1 MPGGSAMALRI
12 NHDPVSLNTWRWL
25 ATQER
30 GLTRSLERLSSGL
43 RINRASDAPAGL
55 VISQN
60 LRARIVGLDQAI
72 ENSAIAAA
80 EIQTAEGA
88 LVEIHALLR
97 GMRELAVHAA
107 NAGAN
112 DAASLAADQA
122 EIEDSLA
129 SIRNIVDQTRFGDK
143 QLLDGSN
150 GVRGTISGLSVSPQ
164 SFRFLGA
171 TQDTAA
177 GDFVVDVTTA
187 ASQATVQT
195 ANSAPITGIAAD
207 ETLTLA
213 VASTGVSVEV
223 GLAAGDDAQTIA
235 DRINAAAAATWVRAY
250 VVGNDLRLISEVYG
264 SRGDFTVASDNPA
277 ADGSQSG
284 FAGGAG
290 DAGAGAD
297 IAGTYTW
304 RGVARQADGEG
315 AVLAGRAGT
324 VAAGLRVRYTG
335 AIPGNVGSVRISNDS
350 LRFQVGSEANQQVTL
365 AIDAVSP
372 ETLGVLAEE
381 PGGGNRFASLAE
393 IHVLDPEAAG
403 DAMALID
410 AAIEEVSSLRGRLGA
425 FQSQALASGLNN
437 LGVARE
443 NLVAAESRIRDTDM
457 AAEVAVMARHAILL
471 QAAATMLAHAGAA
484 PRSVLTLLR

>member
-1 MPGGSAMALRI
+1 MALRI
-12 NHDPVSLNTWRWL
+12 NHDPVSLNTWRML

-30 GLTRSLERLSSGL
+30 AYTRSLERLSSGL
-43 RINRASDAPAGL
+43 RINRAADAPAGL

-72 ENSAIAAA
+72 ENSAVAAA

-112 DAASLAADQA
+112 DAATLAADQA
-122 EIEDSLA
+122 EIADSLD
-129 SIRNIVDQTRFGDK
+129 SIRTIVDQTRFGDRK
-143 QLLDGSN
+143 LLDGSN
-150 GVRGTISGLSVSPQ
+150 GVRGAISGLSVSPQ

-171 TQDTAA
+171 TADTAA
-177 GDFVVDVTTA
+177 GDFVVDVATA
-187 ASQATVQT
+187 ASQAQVQT

-213 VASTGVSVEV
+213 VASTGVTVDV
-223 GLAAGDDAQTIA
+223 ALLAGDDAQTIA
-235 DRINAAAAATWVRAY
+235 DRINAETASTWVRAY
-250 VVGNDLRLISEVYG
+250 VVGNDLCLISDVYG
-264 SRGDFTVASDNPA
+264 ARGDFTVASDHPA

-297 IAGTYTW
+297 IAGTFTW
-304 RGVARQADGEG
+304 GGVARQADGEG
-315 AVLAGRAGT
+315 AVLTGRAGT
-324 VAAGLRVRYTG
+324 VADGLRVRYTG
-335 AIPGNVGSVRISNDS
+335 AVPGNVGSVRITNDS
-350 LRFQVGSEANQQVTL
+350 LRFQVGSESGQQVSL

-372 ETLGVLAEE
+372 ETLGVLEE
-381 PGGGNRFASLAE
+381 TPGGGNRFASLAE
-393 IHVLDPEAAG
+393 IHVLDAGAAG
-403 DAMALID
+403 DAMTVID
-410 AAIEEVSSLRGRLGA
+410 AAIEDVSALRGRLGA
-425 FQSQALASGLNN
+425 FQSQNLESGLAN

-443 NLVAAESRIRDTDM
+443 NLVAAESRIRDADM
-457 AAEVAVMARHAILL
+457 AAEAAVMARHAILVRS
-471 QAAATMLAHAGAA
+471 ASTMLAHAGAA
-484 PRSVLTLLR
+484 PRSVLTLLG